1 MGGWDLWF
9 SGSSFFVLR
18 SLFSVLDDG
27 ILMDRDSWKN
37 LSGSLFFFIRCW
49 SEKKI
54 LRLKKSNQLLGYD
67 TGTAETNQRSGLVLH
82 I

>member
-1 MGGWDLWF
+1 MGGICGSLVLW
-9 SGSSFFVLR
+9 FFVLR

-37 LSGSLFFFIRCW
+37 LSGSLFFLLGVGRR
-49 SEKKI
+49 KKI

-67 TGTAETNQRSGLVLH
+67 TDTAETNQRSGLVLH